1 MNLLRPPDTAP
12 DDPRLGHLV
21 GRKVAAGARVVL
33 VGFPTDV
40 GVRRNGGRP
49 GAAAAPAEIRR
60 HLARL
65 VPDPRAGKAFVHLL
79 ERTEDLGDVA
89 VSDDLEADQERLA
102 TAIAGPLQSG
112 AFVVV
117 MGGGHETAFGHFLGY
132 VRAKLPVAILN
143 WDAHPDVRELKD
155 GQGHSGSP
163 FRQALLHP
171 SGLCR
176 GYRVAGLLPHSTAA
190 AHLAFM
196 AKHGSAPVWR
206 DELTADHVARI
217 YRMTKGAT
225 YVSYDID
232 AVDQAFA
239 PGVSA
244 PATGG
249 MDVDL
254 WLAAAFEAGRC
265 PAVRSCDVVEM
276 NPNYDRDGQT
286 ARLAAL
292 TIWHLLRGLAAR
304 KSTAAPPAA
313 RAPAARRRRLRT

>member
-1 MNLLRPPDTAP
+1 MNPLRPPDTAP
-12 DDPRLGHLV
+12 DDPRLGHLI
-21 GRKVAAGARVVL
+21 GRSTPPRAVL

-65 VPDPRAGKAFVHLL
+65 TPDARAGAAFVELL
-79 ERTEDLGDVA
+79 AATQDLGDVPVTA
-89 VSDDLEADQERLA
+89 DLEADQERLA
-102 TAIAGPLQSG
+102 ETVAGPLAG
-112 AFVVV
+112 GVFVIVL
-117 MGGGHETAFGHFLGY
+117 GGGHETALGHFLGY
-132 VRAKLPVAILN
+132 VRAEQPVAILN
-143 WDAHPDVRELKD
+143 WDAHPDVRERKD
-155 GQGHSGSP
+155 GLGHCGSP
-163 FRQALLHP
+163 FRQALEHP
-171 SGLCR
+171 SRLCR
-176 GYRVAGLLPHSTAA
+176 GYRVAGLLPQSCAA

-196 AKHGSAPVWR
+196 AEHAAARVWR
-206 DELTADHVARI
+206 DELSIAHVGRI
-217 YRMTKGAT
+217 YEMADGPTT
-225 YVSYDID
+225 VSFDID

-265 PAVRSCDVVEM
+265 PHVRSCDVVEV

-292 TIWHLLRGLAAR
+292 TVWHILRGLATR
-304 KSTAAPPAA
+304 KPPVAKPS
-313 RAPAARRRRLRT
+313 APATRRRGRRAS